1 MINYP
6 CVKIGSIKKI
16 TEALFLI
23 CKVVVREVKGQKT
36 DFISRHQ
43 NFSPHFNI
51 EIANTSL
58 TIVAKSKFLETTG
71 TDQNCVTLEVIT
83 G

>member
-6 CVKIGSIKKI
+6 SVKIGSIKKI

-23 CKVVVREVKGQKT
+23 CKGVVLQVKAKKT
-36 DFISRHQ
+36 DFISCHQ
-43 NFSPHFNI
+43 NFSPHFKI

-58 TIVAKSKFLETTG
+58 TIVAKSKFLEITG
-71 TDQNCVTLEVIT
+71 TDENCVT
-83 G
+83 